1 MIQSATHPVLLLSGG
16 EQQIFDPGELR
27 EELVRCFLGAGLEE
41 SCYLAG
47 DIVLAVEYAL
57 EHSDR
62 QDKVFSRAELD
73 DMVVRIL
80 ENTGYGEV
88 SRLYRRGTP
97 DRVRT
102 ACSVTPEGVG
112 LILRKYFAGSEEHLT
127 TLSGQVL
134 AALNALRIREASP
147 ELMVELARHYD
158 AADPEAPVPVPL
170 PVSVPA
176 PAKVRKVD
184 ENFILT
190 LEEIRTAFPAG
201 LPGLEGNICR
211 LHGIGRLFPSVRIAF
226 FLTRFAE
233 MKAWEA
239 PVLEMMIQPELV
251 EVGRILTEARHRILG
266 MYREVT
272 GKPDAVL
279 PFYLSVPDMDD
290 FLASYLQCSTAGLE
304 PLRKTVC
311 DMLASGI
318 TVPLE
323 KIRTG
328 I

>member
-1 MIQSATHPVLLLSGG
+1 MIQSASHPVLLLSGG
-16 EQQIFDPGELR
+16 EQQVFNPGELR

-62 QDKVFSRAELD
+62 PEKLFSRAELD

-80 ENTGYGEV
+80 ENTGFGEV
-88 SRLYRRGTP
+88 SRLYRRGAP
-97 DRVRT
+97 DRVRAT
-102 ACSVTPEGVG
+102 CAVNPEGVG
-112 LILRKYFAGSEEHLT
+112 LVLRKYFAGSEEHLD
-127 TLSGQVL
+127 TLGRQVMT
-134 AALNALRIREASP
+134 ALNALHIRDASP

-158 AADPEAPVPVPL
+158 AADPEMPVPL
-170 PVSVPA
+170 PVPVPVQ
-176 PAKVRKVD
+176 PAVRKVD

-190 LEEIRTAFPAG
+190 LAEVRTAFPGG
-201 LPGLEGNICR
+201 LPGLEGDVCR

-226 FLTRFAE
+226 FMTRFARLKE
-233 MKAWEA
+233 WEA
-239 PVLEMMIQPELV
+239 PVLEMMMQPDLV
-251 EVGRILTEARHRILG
+251 AAGRVLTDARNRILG

-272 GKPDAVL
+272 GKPDADL

-290 FLASYLQCSTAGLE
+290 FLAGYLQCSPEGMA
-304 PLRKTVC
+304 PLRKAVC

-318 TVPLE
+318 SVPLE

>member
-1 MIQSATHPVLLLSGG
+1 MIQSASNPVMLLSGG
-16 EQQIFDPGELR
+16 EQQIFNPGELR

-62 QDKVFSRAELD
+62 QEKLFSRAELD

-97 DRVRT
+97 DRVRAT
-102 ACSVTPEGVG
+102 CAVNPEGIG
-112 LILRKYFAGSEEHLT
+112 LILRKYFAGSEEHLQ
-127 TLSGQVL
+127 TLSGQVMT
-134 AALNALRIREASP
+134 ALKALRIQEASP
-147 ELMVELARHYD
+147 ELIVELARHYD
-158 AADPEAPVPVPL
+158 AAAPQSPVPL
-170 PVSVPA
+170 PVPVTEQPA
-176 PAKVRKVD
+176 VRKVD

-190 LEEIRTAFPAG
+190 PAEIQTAFPGG
-201 LPGLEGNICR
+201 LPGLEGDVCR
-211 LHGIGRLFPSVRIAF
+211 LHGVGRLFPSVRIAF
-226 FLTRFAE
+226 FMTRFAKLKE
-233 MKAWEA
+233 WDA
-239 PVLEMMIQPELV
+239 PVLEMMIMPDLAAAGKALTETRN
-251 EVGRILTEARHRILG
+251 RILQ

-279 PFYLSVPDMDD
+279 PFYLSIPDMDD
-290 FLASYLQCSTAGLE
+290 FLAGYLQCSPDGMAG
-304 PLRKTVC
+304 LRKTVC
-311 DMLASGI
+311 EMLAAGI

>member
-1 MIQSATHPVLLLSGG
+1 MIQSASHPVLLLSGG

-62 QDKVFSRAELD
+62 QEKVFSRAELD

-80 ENTGYGEV
+80 ENTGFGDV

-97 DRVRT
+97 DRVRMT
-102 ACSVTPEGVG
+102 CAADLSGVSVV
-112 LILRKYFAGSEEHLT
+112 LRKYFAGSQEHLAS
-127 TLSGQVL
+127 LAGQVTTAL
-134 AALNALRIREASP
+134 AALRIREASP

-158 AADPEAPVPVPL
+158 ASSPEMPVPVP
-170 PVSVPA
+170 VQPA
-176 PAKVRKVD
+176 VRQVD
-184 ENFILT
+184 EHFILT
-190 LEEIRTAFPAG
+190 LAEVQTAFPG
-201 LPGLEGNICR
+201 GVPGLEGEICR
-211 LHGIGRLFPSVRIAF
+211 LHGVGRLFPSVRIAF
-226 FLTRFAE
+226 FMNRFAQSRQ
-233 MKAWEA
+233 WEA
-239 PVLEMMIQPELV
+239 PVLEMMIQPELAAA
-251 EVGRILTEARHRILG
+251 GRVLTEARNRILG

-272 GKPDAVL
+272 GKPEAML
-279 PFYLSVPDMDD
+279 PFYLSIPDMDD
-290 FLASYLQCSTAGLE
+290 FLATYLQCSPEGL
-304 PLRKTVC
+304 PALRKTVC
-311 DMLASGI
+311 DMLVSGI
-318 TVPLE
+318 SVPLE